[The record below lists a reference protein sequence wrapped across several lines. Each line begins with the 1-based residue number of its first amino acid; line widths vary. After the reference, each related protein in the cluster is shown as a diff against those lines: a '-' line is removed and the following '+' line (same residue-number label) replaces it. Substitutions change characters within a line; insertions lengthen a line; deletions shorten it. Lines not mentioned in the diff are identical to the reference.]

1 MTEGLAPGLGFL
13 VVDLD
18 DLGVWLLLSHS
29 YNYNYVLGEKSSKI
43 GYYFHYLEGIKL
55 NPSYNFLGIWVMSN
69 PTWSAKAVNSG
80 ISICS
85 SELPPL
91 VVRQRFTIWGMLS
104 KSTSLVL
111 PP

>member
-1 MTEGLAPGLGFL
+1 MAALLEFRIPVSGVLIEVGGLGFL

-55 NPSYNFLGIWVMSN
+55 NPSYNFLGIW
-69 PTWSAKAVNSG
+69 ALK
-80 ISICS
+80 I
-85 SELPPL
+85 
-91 VVRQRFTIWGMLS
+91 FTFLAQCGQGY
-104 KSTSLVL
+104 V
-111 PP
+111 PE